1 MPRKAGYRLRSW
13 RIVPLFVALLLAF
26 DSGCTQSQSGAQSS
40 APTGG
45 AGRFQ
50 RGDPAVEASPPP
62 RASDLSRTS
71 AVASPSPPPGALSL
85 PFSTGEYAITANRD
99 GRSLSVVPIGLAT
112 VNGPDRAFV
121 VSAEPPGQAVA
132 VTNLDTR
139 TPMGTVDVGVRPDQ
153 VISPPGDAYGPIVV
167 VSDADN

>member
-1 MPRKAGYRLRSW
+1 MRTVTHAVGLAPASPADPRYQMHVSASPGRGGAEGDPARRWMPRTAGYRLRWW

-26 DSGCTQSQSGAQSS
+26 ASGCTQSQSGAPSS

-62 RASDLSRTS
+62 RASDPSRTS

-85 PFSTGEYAITANRD
+85 PFSTGEY
-99 GRSLSVVPIGLAT
+99 
-112 VNGPDRAFV
+112 
-121 VSAEPPGQAVA
+121 
-132 VTNLDTR
+132 
-139 TPMGTVDVGVRPDQ
+139 
-153 VISPPGDAYGPIVV
+153 
-167 VSDADN
+167 